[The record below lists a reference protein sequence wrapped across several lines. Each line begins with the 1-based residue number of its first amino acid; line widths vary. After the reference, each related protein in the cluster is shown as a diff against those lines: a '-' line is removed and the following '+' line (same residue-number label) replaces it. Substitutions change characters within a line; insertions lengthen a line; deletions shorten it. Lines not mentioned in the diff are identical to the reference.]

1 MGLWTTYHL
10 PNVYR
15 DLVLRDYDDRDM
27 TLVNQFIPVT
37 KWEFMEIYLH
47 VPYKPLWAGAQ
58 SGRQGSLYFILAVCY
73 VYMLCPGFES
83 RSSVPVFTSC
93 AIRG

>member
-15 DLVLRDYDDRDM
+15 GLVLRDYDDRDM
-27 TLVNQFIPVT
+27 ALVNQFVQVT
-37 KWEFMEIYLH
+37 RWEFMEIYLH
-47 VPYKPLWAGAQ
+47 VPYKPSWTGAQ
-58 SGRQGSLYFILAVCY
+58 SGRQGSLHVILAMRY

-83 RSSVPVFTSC
+83 RSSVPVVTSF
-93 AIRG
+93 AIRR